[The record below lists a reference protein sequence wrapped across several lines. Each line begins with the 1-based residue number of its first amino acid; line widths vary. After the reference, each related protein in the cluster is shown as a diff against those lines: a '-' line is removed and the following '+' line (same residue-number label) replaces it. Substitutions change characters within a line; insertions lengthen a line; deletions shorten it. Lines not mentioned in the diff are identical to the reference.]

1 MILGLLIAFLQFA
14 ISPFG
19 MMAFLVGGVM
29 FLILPMV
36 PRITNYFHIFS
47 RFHLWLGANMLKRAS
62 VVVSEHGDLILKRMS
77 PDDIGTET
85 IPFNADRKEFED
97 QNERKAKSSWM
108 GIPFALADE
117 VHGFLFTPL
126 EAALGKSKKHA
137 EQRDEMVR
145 KATPKERQKYGV
157 QGWVKGVLSFPKD
170 TYEMCNLNNVRQL
183 VTGSERAE
191 HPQRVDTFYDL
202 SRDPYK
208 DGTGIS
214 RFIILIVALI
224 GPFAGIWVL
233 ASQLGIG
240 PSAAGAAPAPSESVS
255 YGNGTAPTDTPINAT
270 NATAAAIL
278 ILMSRIDLDGVVDRL
293 KAVDW
298 KRVAVSIGV
307 VGLVPAILGA
317 ILLFAGPIYAV
328 FIGLLM
334 GMGFWIGPIL
344 IQLLKGSD
352 KLTNSIAG
360 LLLKSGFMGY
370 RLPVFEYT
378 PRGYKTREFSKM
390 DVDESSVVWHS
401 FLGRKFG
408 FTFTPGESV
417 WDGSLADTDDLDNRA
432 VNTLDTNTNVPAGN
446 NVIGEKVRAVYGE
459 YIPNRFKRNQIY
471 VKTGIALERMKNV
484 ACGEK
489 SHKRLTASKE
499 EHGGAGGIS
508 DTKIMYGV
516 MGCGIFSFVAGLLV
530 FIIPTFI

>member
-1 MILGLLIAFLQFA
+1 MILGLLIGFLQFA

-19 MMAFLVGGVM
+19 MLAFLIGLVM
-29 FLILPMV
+29 FIVMPMV
-36 PRITNYFHIFS
+36 PRVTNYFHAFS

-62 VVVSEHGDLILKRMS
+62 VVVSEHGDLLLKRMS

-85 IPFNADRKEFED
+85 IPFNDDRKEFED

-126 EAALGKSKKHA
+126 EAALGKRKKHA

-157 QGWVKGVLSFPKD
+157 QGWIKGVLSFPKD

-208 DGTGIS
+208 DGTS
-214 RFIILIVALI
+214 VTRFIILIVALI

-240 PSAAGAAPAPSESVS
+240 PSAASAGQAASESVS
-255 YGNGTAPTDTPINAT
+255 YGDGAPAGTPINAT
-270 NATAAAIL
+270 NASAAIL
-278 ILMSRIDLDGVVDRL
+278 FLLMSRLGGSGLVDRL

-298 KRVAVSIGV
+298 KRVAVSIPVLGLLPLIF
-307 VGLVPAILGA
+307 GLVFLV
-317 ILLFAGPIYAV
+317 AGPIVAI
-328 FIGLLM
+328 FIMVLM
-334 GMGFWIGPIL
+334 GMGFWMMPVL
-344 IQLLKGSD
+344 IQVLKASD

-378 PRGYKTREFSKM
+378 PRGYETREFSKM

-408 FTFTPGESV
+408 FTYTPDESV
-417 WDGSLADTDDLDNRA
+417 WEGALANTDDLDNRA
-432 VNTLDTNTNVPAGN
+432 VDTLDTNTNVPAGN
-446 NVIGEKVRAVYGE
+446 NVIGEQVRAVYGE

-489 SHKRLTASKE
+489 SHKRLTRSKE
-499 EHGGAGGIS
+499 EHGGTGGIS

-516 MGCGIFSFVAGLLV
+516 MGCGIFSFMAGLAV
-530 FIIPTFI
+530 FIIPTFL